1 MSTAAISA
9 PHTHSRASVIR
20 VMTLVMLAL
29 TPATAFGFY
38 AFGWPAIFL
47 FGVTLVSALA
57 FEALCLV
64 IARRPVMQGL
74 MDGSALLT
82 GWLVAM
88 TLPPWAPWWIG
99 LLGGAIAIVLGKHV
113 FGGLGQNLFN
123 PAMVARIM
131 LLVSFPLQMTI
142 WVTPLPLFSD
152 GAPDF
157 GEAAAITF
165 GGASFDAVSGA
176 SALGYVATE
185 VGRGVDAMA
194 AQAGAPG
201 LMDLALGFAP
211 GSMGETSALLL
222 LIGGLFLIAFGVTS
236 WRIPVTILATT
247 GALAALFHAID
258 PATYASASFHL
269 LSGSL
274 IFCAFF
280 IATDYVTSPVT
291 RAGQILFGVGV
302 GAFIYIIR
310 TWASAPEGVGFAVL
324 LMNACTPLIDH
335 YIRPRVFG
343 RDRRGRPLETGE

>member
-1 MSTAAISA
+1 MSTAALSA
-9 PHTHSRASVIR
+9 PHTHSKASVIR
-20 VMTLVMLAL
+20 VMGLVMLAL

-38 AFGWPAIFL
+38 AFGWPALFL
-47 FGVTLVSALA
+47 FGVTTASALM

-64 IARRPVMQGL
+64 IAKRPVMPAL

-131 LLVSFPLQMTI
+131 LLISFPLQMTI
-142 WVTPLPLFSD
+142 WVKPLPLFSD
-152 GAPDF
+152 GAPDI
-157 GEAAAITF
+157 GEALAITF
-165 GGASFDAVSGA
+165 GGATYDAVSGA
-176 SALGYVATE
+176 SALGHVKTE
-185 VGRGVDAMA
+185 IGRGMDALA

-222 LIGGLFLIAFGVTS
+222 LLGGLFLIALGVIG
-236 WRIPVTILATT
+236 WRIPVAILATT
-247 GALAALFHAID
+247 GGLATLFHVID
-258 PATYASASFHL
+258 PAAYASASFHL
-269 LSGSL
+269 VSGAL

-291 RAGQILFGVGV
+291 RMGQLLYGVGI
-302 GAFIYIIR
+302 GAFVFIIR

-343 RDRRGRPLETGE
+343 RDRRGRPLDSGA